1 MGEALGIPWGGNLG
15 ALPTPGAHHLAW
27 PCGGKLACPGPG
39 GVAPRELEAQGPW
52 GSVPRA
58 ADSREGLESAAGK
71 AASLGTGLPLE
82 SRHWGLVTRGDRR
95 VASPR
100 TLLLSMNIEAS
111 STGSEGPLS
120 IQLG

>member
-1 MGEALGIPWGGNLG
+1 MGPCPPL
-15 ALPTPGAHHLAW
+15 GAHHLTW
-27 PCGGKLACPGPG
+27 PCGGKLACLGPG
-39 GVAPRELEAQGPW
+39 GVAPRELKAQGPW

-71 AASLGTGLPLE
+71 AVSLGTGLPLE
-82 SRHWGLVTRGDRR
+82 SRHWGLVTHGDRR
-95 VASPR
+95 VTSPR
-100 TLLLSMNIEAS
+100 TLLLSMNIEAI